1 MVTFSEL
8 SLIAIK
14 SFDEYRCFTYKG
26 LNTIFVSLPV
36 LPSLPLLSNL
46 SIKSLTIFFILSL
59 STLLFTLGVSL
70 YHLVPFHLVYFYGLL
85 LCYLVG
91 KLLAYMCVRNSLN
104 ETCVTF
110 FHTFCHILAG
120 AMEFC
125 QLAILPTVQKPNLTN
140 SLSVT

>member
-14 SFDEYRCFTYKG
+14 SFNEHHCFTYKG
-26 LNTIFVSLPV
+26 LNMIFVSLPV
-36 LPSLPLLSNL
+36 LSSIPNL
-46 SIKSLTIFFILSL
+46 SRKSLTIFFFISSL

-70 YHLVPFHLVYFYGLL
+70 YHLVPFHLVYFCGLL
-85 LCYLVG
+85 LSYLVG

-104 ETCVTF
+104 ETCLTF

-125 QLAILPTVQKPNLTN
+125 QLDILPTVQKPNLTN
-140 SLSVT
+140 SPSVT